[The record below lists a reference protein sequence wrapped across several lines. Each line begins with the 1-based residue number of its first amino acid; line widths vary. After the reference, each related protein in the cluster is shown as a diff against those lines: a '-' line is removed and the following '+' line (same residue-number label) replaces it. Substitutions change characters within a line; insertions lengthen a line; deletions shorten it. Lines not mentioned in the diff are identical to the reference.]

1 MSSSSV
7 SQLQEKPG
15 RAPASPWRIA
25 YRILRWMTLGGA
37 VLMLLLLFH
46 KVSPPAV
53 QQDSRAGERLEAK
66 LQQLDA
72 AAAAGQP
79 QTLRLDEAELN
90 AYLGSHLAMKPDAA
104 ATQAATDG
112 ATQAAEHD
120 PTVEEVQSTV
130 RDVKINLVD
139 DRVHAYI
146 VFDFHGKDMSLQLEG
161 RLSAEEGYVRF
172 DPTGG
177 QIGSLPIPQST
188 LESAVRKMMG
198 SAENREKLRLPP
210 EIRDLRIE
218 NGEVVVSYR

>member
-1 MSSSSV
+1 MSSSSM
-7 SQLQEKPG
+7 SQLREKPG
-15 RAPASPWRIA
+15 KAPASPWRIA
-25 YRILRWMTLGGA
+25 YRILRWTTLGGA
-37 VLMLLLLFH
+37 VLTLVLLFH
-46 KVSPPAV
+46 KVSPPVV

-72 AAAAGQP
+72 AAAARQP

-90 AYLGSHLAMKPDAA
+90 AYLGSHLAMKPDSAV
-104 ATQAATDG
+104 THAATDG
-112 ATQAAEHD
+112 ATQAAGHD

-139 DRVHAYI
+139 GRVHAYI

-172 DPTGG
+172 DPTSG

-210 EIRDLRIE
+210 EIRDLRVE
-218 NGEVVVSYR
+218 NGEVIVSYR